1 MTLQSLYLVLRSR
14 IVLIAFVTLATVAV
28 SYYFSAKQPER
39 YVASASL
46 LLSFVSDNPFD
57 DTTVAPQLA
66 ASYMATQVDIIAS
79 RSVALQVLQE
89 LEPTLTPEQH
99 LARTGGLLANL
110 EVEPSRDSRLI
121 FVRYGASTPDEAAQ
135 YANAFARGYA
145 ASIENLATEPAKRN
159 AVRFDSQIE
168 LMRARLSNAQSQLT
182 NYQQEKGIV
191 AIDERLDTETT
202 RLQDLADALIV
213 AQAATRDVRS
223 RQLGSNHPEYVRAH
237 RSEAAL
243 VQLVEEQ
250 KSRLLELKQQREELG
265 VLARELDVEQQTY
278 DTALQ
283 SYYNEQMRSS
293 FGRAG
298 VDVLD
303 PAVAPSSPATP
314 KIALN
319 VIGGLILGALLGM
332 LLAVAAE
339 LASRRL
345 RTSESVEELLDT
357 RLLNSV

>member
-14 IVLIAFVTLATVAV
+14 FVLIAFVALATVAV
-28 SYYFSAKQPER
+28 SYYFSSKQPER
-39 YVASASL
+39 YVATASL
-46 LLSFVSDNPFD
+46 LLNFASENPFD
-57 DTTVAPQLA
+57 ESTVAPQLA

-79 RSVALQVLQE
+79 RSVALQVLAE
-89 LEPTLTPEQH
+89 LEPTITPAQRQGR
-99 LARTGGLLANL
+99 AAGLLSNL

-121 FVRYGASTPDEAAQ
+121 FVRYGAATPEEAAR

-145 ASIENLATEPAKRN
+145 ASMENLATEPAKRN
-159 AVRFDSQIE
+159 AARFDSQIE
-168 LMRARLSNAQSQLT
+168 LMRARLATAQSALT

-213 AQAATRDVRS
+213 AQAGARDVRS
-223 RQLGSNHPEYVRAH
+223 RQLGANHPEYVRAT

-243 VQLVEEQ
+243 VKLVAEQ
-250 KSRLLELKQQREELG
+250 KERLLELKQQREELG

-283 SYYNEQMRSS
+283 SYYAEQMRSS
-293 FGRAG
+293 FGHAG

-303 PAVAPSSPATP
+303 PAVPPGSPDTP

-319 VIGGLILGALLGM
+319 VVGALLLGTLLGM

-339 LASRRL
+339 FASRRL